1 MFNELEANNGG
12 VLYFRLP
19 WDEQRTWHG
28 SEACAG
34 QKYECTCSFM
44 LFATTK
50 FKTIVVKEME
60 PNFVRRKVLELKKY
74 LQVRRI
80 TFANKC
86 RKERLDLSVK
96 SHELPIEIRDDPGD
110 WMGFSAMMVTDD

>member
-1 MFNELEANNGG
+1 MVEFCVFGYPGTSKERGT
-12 VLYFRLP
+12 VVRLML
-19 WDEQRTWHG
+19 G
-28 SEACAG
+28 
-34 QKYECTCSFM
+34 KYECTCSFM

-60 PNFVRRKVLELKKY
+60 PNFVRGKVPELKKY

-110 WMGFSAMMVTDD
+110 WMGFSARMVTDD